1 MFDPK
6 QIEAAQSRMESA
18 RSLVDAECQEAAAI
32 LLDESPDFNVR
43 YTQEGRNNTRFV
55 YDEYGAQ
62 ALQDGVSVF
71 EGFTMPR
78 GQKWQKLSLVDRELS
93 AVVENAQWLEKVE
106 DRLFALR
113 NDPESG
119 FVTNIH
125 SFSEMLLSMWGGSIY
140 VDKRYDDY
148 GRFAGISY
156 QAEDPAG
163 VWVERT
169 KEGTIKRLHRLL
181 ILTAEQVVDTWG
193 DDAPKSAREAM
204 QGMTPRPDKEIEI
217 LHVIERNGR
226 RIEGRLDMA
235 GKPWIGC
242 YYSRPDKAV
251 FKTGGYD
258 ALPRIVAVFARK
270 ASKNYGRSP
279 GLRVL
284 PALRASQI
292 MMQDRVLGVE
302 YQLKR
307 PMLAE
312 DDDLDQG
319 VIDLGPF
326 GITYGG
332 MENGRPKLQ
341 PLMDA
346 PNLQDAAGL
355 HAEVH
360 QVLDRAFWRDL
371 LQLNRELKTHISA
384 YRTKAEEGEK
394 GVLLAPLARQEQE
407 LFAPMT
413 ARELHIMWDEGMLE
427 DMPPRLRDY
436 FGRGGK
442 LKLGYDNPLNQMM
455 LANEAAAYLQTAE
468 QVATI
473 APFDPSAVGEFT
485 REYPLAK
492 VIPGLGRA
500 NGIPAKWQAT
510 DDEKAQ
516 SDAQAAQQQ
525 QLQQLIQVAPA
536 IADASKSAAEA
547 GAISGIGA

>member
-6 QIEAAQSRMESA
+6 QIEAAQARMESA

-32 LLDESPDFNVR
+32 LLDESPDFNIR

-62 ALQDGVSVF
+62 ALQDGISVF

-93 AVVENAQWLEKVE
+93 AVVEVAQWLEKVE

-125 SFSEMLLSMWGGSIY
+125 SLAEMLLSMWGGSIW

-148 GRFAGISY
+148 GRFAGTSY

-169 KEGTIKRLHRLL
+169 AEGTIKRIHRLV
-181 ILTAEQVVDTWG
+181 ILTAEQVVDKWG
-193 DDAPKSAREAM
+193 DAAPKCAREAM
-204 QGMTPRPDKEIEI
+204 QGSMPRPDKQIDI
-217 LHVIERNGR
+217 LHVIERNPR
-226 RIEGRLDMA
+226 RMEGRLDAA
-235 GKPWIGC
+235 GKPWIAC
-242 YYSRPDKAV
+242 YYARADKDV

-258 ALPRIVAVFARK
+258 ALPRIVSVFARK
-270 ASKNYGRSP
+270 AGKNYGRSP

-292 MMQDRVLGVE
+292 LMQDRVLGVE

-312 DDDLDQG
+312 DDDLDSG

-346 PNLQDAAGL
+346 PNLQGAENL
-355 HAEVH
+355 HAEVR
-360 QVLDRAFWRDL
+360 QVLDRAYWRDL

-384 YRTKAEEGEK
+384 ARTMAEEGEK

-413 ARELHIMWDEGMLE
+413 SRELHIMREERMLD
-427 DMPPRLRDY
+427 DMPPRVRDY
-436 FGRGGK
+436 FGRGGALL
-442 LKLGYDNPLNQMM
+442 LKYDNPLNQML
-455 LANEAAAYLQTAE
+455 LANEAAAYLRTAE
-468 QVATI
+468 QVAPL
-473 APFDPSAVGEFT
+473 AQFDPSAVGEFT

-500 NGIPAKWQAT
+500 NGIPASWQAT

-516 SDAQAAQQQ
+516 SDAAAAQQQ
-525 QLQQLIQVAPA
+525 QLQQLIQAGPA
-536 IADASKSAAEA
+536 LATASKNAAEA
-547 GAISGIGA
+547 GAISGLGA